1 MSIFDESSV
10 EASHNRL
17 ASSVSAQVEALAASV
32 DLIRKALLYQ
42 DIGRHDPKDHG
53 DYLAVSQLG
62 FRVVNDVGAATKLLD
77 CGYFVQAASLLR
89 DIAEIGIL
97 ALHFAVSPRD
107 ITLWRSLNGR
117 NQSNQF
123 GPPALRRKP
132 HLKDSSK
139 LSYLDE
145 RFNLFSD
152 YGAHPSTT
160 SIIAHHNGVRFHI
173 GPHFNENIYI
183 DTYRDLADL
192 TWHVT
197 DACGDAYCAAFHISV
212 ADILPSETQRF
223 RLAWNGIAPEKPEDT
238 ESRLD
243 T

>member
-17 ASSVSAQVEALAASV
+17 ASSVCAQVEALAASV

-107 ITLWRSLNGR
+107 ITLWRSLNGP

-123 GPPALRRKP
+123 GPKVLRKG
-132 HLKDSSK
+132 HLQGSDK
-139 LSYLDE
+139 LAYLDE
-145 RFNLFSD
+145 RFRLFSD
-152 YGAHPSTT
+152 YGTHPSTT
-160 SIIAHHNGVRFHI
+160 SIVAHHDGARFHV
-173 GPHFNENIYI
+173 GPHFNEDIYLS
-183 DTYRDLADL
+183 TYRDLADL
-192 TWHVT
+192 TWHFT
-197 DACGDAYCAAFHISV
+197 DACGDAYCAIFKVSV
-212 ADILPSETQRF
+212 ADILPAETQRF
-223 RLAWNGIAPEKPEDT
+223 RLAWNGIAREKPEDT